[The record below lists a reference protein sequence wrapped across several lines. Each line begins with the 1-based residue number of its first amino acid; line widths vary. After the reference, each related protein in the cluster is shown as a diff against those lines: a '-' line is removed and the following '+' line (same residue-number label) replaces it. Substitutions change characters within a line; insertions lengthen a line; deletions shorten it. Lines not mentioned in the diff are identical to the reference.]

1 MPGNIRSIL
10 HAAAFLEDM
19 SLLAAPSMPVGR
31 ENLRDDVAYP
41 PCLDFTAHRAI
52 AEDGSVLFENFV
64 DTFVDTSARSEI
76 RVRFNCT
83 KRP

>member
-1 MPGNIRSIL
+1 MPGDIRSIL
-10 HAAAFLEDM
+10 HAAAFHEDM
-19 SLLAAPSMPVGR
+19 SLLAAPFMPVVR
-31 ENLRDDVAYP
+31 ENLRDEVAYP
-41 PCLDFTAHRAI
+41 PCMDYTAHRAI

-64 DTFVDTSARSEI
+64 DTSARSEI